1 MPNNTA
7 VREKLKTYLEE
18 FKKNATAGAHYNAFL
33 HALNDLV
40 EKTDALYQRDDQG
53 QYIPMNAESYR
64 GIMNAYKTALDTCGG
79 FMEAEQNENMRVIP
93 GKIQELLA
101 QDVTTLSNL
110 DANHLGTLPQAVA
123 AARGQ
128 TVDISGQKT
137 ASMGDALSSRIPLS
151 ISDGKGGTLEGFF
164 TEESNYDPAENAKT
178 LRDAVAKITKKYPQE
193 AELFNSLL
201 RESVSPEDAL
211 YYAWINNSQKSE
223 NIEIFEK
230 FLVARNPDLKDMVP
244 ISADAEKALSEFSEM
259 IDKAYSQTLIYNKS
273 LGATEKTNID
283 KRNCAMSMMANLL
296 GNPKLVA
303 KSVPITVINGSETKT
318 GIFMEK
324 ARGVDLT
331 HASEDEPARQYDFNH
346 FSYTEG
352 LRSMAELQVL
362 DYICLNCDRHQDNML
377 YQFDNRG
384 KFAGVQGIDNDASFG
399 IAVPENDK
407 SVKFTVPV
415 DEMFV
420 ISRRMA
426 DAIKQLD
433 ENMVK
438 TALRGYGLNPK
449 EISAV
454 WLRTQNMQEKILEGE
469 EYFKGKINEN
479 NPGHVEKGK
488 LRIVEDNEWKH
499 LNVLDLAVKGGS
511 QNPEKDDFG
520 GPARNKNLFGFAVG
534 FEDLF
539 RSAAKSNGREQGM
552 RAAQANVLEGLNK
565 AFWERDKRDLKAVS
579 NQLKKADPFYIL
591 KGSEQYK
598 KMRDSM
604 KKLTEFSE
612 TMAAKETAPTPEEQR
627 RYQALLENANEAG
640 KAYLQYK
647 GGKVDAP
654 TTSHEKDRID
664 AAKALCAMAERKLEG
679 FKSTTHE
686 IEQEEIEQLNAR
698 MKAQAKNIQGFRA
711 KVAALEEGP
720 LKQLGLKA
728 EEAQQNLLMLA
739 GMPNLTPQQQ
749 AQAQESMSYML
760 LYDAAN
766 REREMKPD
774 QPSALENRIKKPE
787 DVCTQ
792 AELLRKK
799 PGFKKLE
806 KEWKPEELQNF
817 ATSQKSRWDK
827 LTPRKKAGGKSAQAS
842 SPAAVATRSE
852 KVQKQ
857 QKQGMKV
864 N

>member
-18 FKKNATAGAHYNAFL
+18 FKKNATAGAHYDTFL

-110 DANHLGTLPQAVA
+110 DANHPGTLPQAVA

-164 TEESNYDPAENAKT
+164 TEETIYDPAGD
-178 LRDAVAKITKKYPQE
+178 LRSAVEKITKKYPQH

-201 RESVSPEDAL
+201 HESVPAGEAL
-211 YYAWINNSQKSE
+211 SCARVDVKKWETVEKL
-223 NIEIFEK
+223 EK
-230 FLVARNPDLKDMVP
+230 FLVEHNPNFKETDH
-244 ISADAEKALSEFSEM
+244 ISHDAEKALSEFSEM
-259 IDKAYSQTLIYNKS
+259 IHKASTQAYVYNECLGVAEKS
-273 LGATEKTNID
+273 NID

-324 ARGVDLT
+324 VEGVDLD
-331 HASEDEPARQYDFNH
+331 HAPADDPARGYDFNN
-346 FSYTEG
+346 FSHSEG

-362 DYICLNCDRHQDNML
+362 DYICLNCDRHQSNML
-377 YQFDNRG
+377 YQFDAQG
-384 KFAGVQGIDNDASFG
+384 KFTGVQGIDNDASFG
-399 IAVPENDK
+399 TSVPENDK

-415 DEMFV
+415 DQMFV

-454 WLRTQNMQEKILEGE
+454 WKRTQNMQEKILEGE
-469 EYFKGKINEN
+469 EYFKGKIDEKNL
-479 NPGHVEKGK
+479 GHVEEGK
-488 LRIVEDNEWKH
+488 LRIVEDNEWEH
-499 LNVLDLAVKGGS
+499 LDVVDLAVKGGR
-511 QNPEKDDFG
+511 QGVGKGEVEVCN
-520 GPARNKNLFGFAVG
+520 NLFQCAYEFD
-534 FEDLF
+534 ELF
-539 RSAAKSNGREQGM
+539 THSVDSAGREKKTGKKELAG
-552 RAAQANVLEGLNK
+552 AAQANVLEGLNK
-565 AFWERDKRDLKAVS
+565 TFWERDKRDLKAVA

-679 FKSTTHE
+679 FKSAAHE
-686 IEQEEIEQLNAR
+686 AEQEEIEQLNAR
-698 MKAQAKNIQGFRA
+698 VKAQAKNIQGFRA

-749 AQAQESMSYML
+749 AQAQESMSFML

-766 REREMKPD
+766 TAREKNAN
-774 QPSALENRIKKPE
+774 QPSALENRIKTQE
-787 DVCTQ
+787 DVCKQ

-806 KEWKPEELQNF
+806 KEWKPEELRDF
-817 ATSQKSRWDK
+817 ALNLRSRVAK
-827 LTPRKKAGGKSAQAS
+827 LAPKKVAEGQAAQPS
-842 SPAAVATRSE
+842 SPAAVATRSAG
-852 KVQKQ
+852 VQKQ
-857 QKQGMKV
+857 QKQGVKV

>member
-1 MPNNTA
+1 M
-7 VREKLKTYLEE
+7 
-18 FKKNATAGAHYNAFL
+18 
-33 HALNDLV
+33 NDLV

-110 DANHLGTLPQAVA
+110 DANHPGTLPQAVA

-137 ASMGDALSSRIPLS
+137 ASMGVALSSRIPLN

-178 LRDAVAKITKKYPQE
+178 LRDAVAKITEKYPRH
-193 AELFNSLL
+193 AALFNALL
-201 RESVSPEDAL
+201 HESVPAGDAL
-211 YYAWINNSQKSE
+211 LYANVDIKKEQTVKR
-223 NIEIFEK
+223 FEE
-230 FLVARNPDLKDMVP
+230 FLTAHNPELKNMVP
-244 ISADAEKALSEFSEM
+244 IIGSAKDALGEFSKM
-259 IDKAYSQTLIYNKS
+259 IHKAATQTYIYNRC
-273 LGATEKTNID
+273 LGVTEKSNID

-296 GNPKLVA
+296 GNPNLVA
-303 KSVPITVINGSETKT
+303 KSVPITVISGSETKT

-324 ARGVDLT
+324 AQGVDLD
-331 HASEDEPARQYDFNH
+331 HAPADEPAREYDFNN
-346 FSYTEG
+346 FSHSEG

-362 DYICLNCDRHQDNML
+362 DYICLNCDRHQSNML
-377 YQFDNRG
+377 YQFDSNG
-384 KFAGVQGIDNDASFG
+384 KLAGVQGIDNDASFG
-399 IAVPENDK
+399 TAVPDNDK
-407 SVKFTVPV
+407 SVQFTVPL
-415 DEMFV
+415 DQMFV

-438 TALRGYGLNPK
+438 TALRGYGLSPE

-454 WLRTQNMQEKILEGE
+454 WQRTRNMQEKILEGE
-469 EYFKGKINEN
+469 EYFKGKIDEKD
-479 NPGHVEKGK
+479 PGHVEKGK

-499 LNVLDLAVKGGS
+499 LNVVDLAVEGGS
-511 QNPEKDDFG
+511 RSPRKDRKG
-520 GPARNKNLFGFAVG
+520 KPKRNENLFRYAVG
-534 FEDLF
+534 FEHLF
-539 RSAAKSNGREQGM
+539 LAAEDSAGRENKKQGA
-552 RAAQANVLEGLNK
+552 RANVLEGLNK
-565 AFWERDKRDLKAVS
+565 AFWERDKRDLKAVAD
-579 NQLKKADPFYIL
+579 QLKKADPFYIL

-612 TMAAKETAPTPEEQR
+612 TMAARETAPTPEEQR

-654 TTSHEKDRID
+654 TTSREKDRID

-679 FKSTTHE
+679 FKSTAHE
-686 IEQEEIEQLNAR
+686 TEREEIEQLNAR
-698 MKAQAKNIQGFRA
+698 MKAQAKNIERFHAQ
-711 KVAALEEGP
+711 VDALEEGP
-720 LKQLGLKA
+720 LKLLGLKA
-728 EEAQQNLLMLA
+728 AEAQRNLLALA
-739 GMPNLTPQQQ
+739 GMPTLTPQQQ
-749 AQAQESMSYML
+749 TQAQESMSYML

-766 REREMKPD
+766 TAREQNAN
-774 QPSALENRIKKPE
+774 QPSALENRIKTQE
-787 DVCTQ
+787 DVCKQ

-806 KEWKPEELQNF
+806 KEWKPEELRDF
-817 ATSQKSRWDK
+817 ALNLRSRVAK
-827 LTPRKKAGGKSAQAS
+827 LAPKKVAEGQAAQPS
-842 SPAAVATRSE
+842 SPAAVATRSAG
-852 KVQKQ
+852 VQKQ
-857 QKQGMKV
+857 QKQGVKV